1 MLDPG
6 KNGKERAAALD
17 AGLSGKYWDKYVCIA
32 GMFMAYHIGRR
43 CGTKG
48 LRECVKRGPRYFIG
62 KYSGLSR
69 SEAGVPPL
77 PGGMER
83 PGK

>member
-1 MLDPG
+1 MFHREQKRELKKIALTPAEVYAIFGVPPG
-6 KNGKERAAALD
+6 TLANL
-17 AGLSGKYWDKYVCIA
+17 
-32 GMFMAYHIGRR
+32 R
-43 CGTKG
+43 C
-48 LRECVKRGPRYFIG
+48 CKRGPRYFIG